1 MGKRMFTIIGAGCL
15 VILVVVMGLYFFTDF
30 GHTPKSGTTNESKTS
45 ASTTSTAAKSSV
57 TSESS
62 EEKATTDKVANLVA
76 ELSTKEKVGQLFL
89 ARVPVENALNDI
101 QDYHLGGYLL
111 FGRDVEGK
119 TYDEVQSTIAQ
130 YQEAS
135 EVPMLIAADEEGGTV
150 SRVSRNSQLV
160 ATPFQSPQ
168 ALYAQGGWEA
178 ITKDT
183 RDKAGI
189 LKELGIDAG
198 LFPVAD
204 VATDPNAF
212 IYDRTIGQDAKGTVK
227 YVTTVVTALKEAQSG
242 STLKHFPGY
251 GNNQDSHT
259 DIVTDTRSMAELED
273 NDLVPFQAGIDA
285 GVDSILVSH
294 NIVTAIDDSVPA
306 SVSAPVHDL
315 LRKDMGF
322 DGVIMTDD
330 MDMAGLADF
339 MSQEEAGL
347 KALQAGNDLILSST
361 YASQIPYVLQ
371 AIEDGEYS
379 EKDLNAAVTRVL
391 TWKEHLGLLAE

>member
-1 MGKRMFTIIGAGCL
+1 MGKRMFTMIGAGCL

-30 GHTPKSGTTNESKTS
+30 GHTPKPGATNESKSST
-45 ASTTSTAAKSSV
+45 STTSTVVKSS

-62 EEKATTDKVANLVA
+62 DEKTEDDKVANLVA
-76 ELSTKEKVGQLFL
+76 EMSTKEKVGQLFL
-89 ARVPVENALNDI
+89 ARVPVENALSDI
-101 QDYHLGGYLL
+101 QEYHLGGYLL

-130 YQEAS
+130 YQETS

-168 ALYAQGGWEA
+168 DLYAQGGWDA

-183 RDKAGI
+183 TDKAGI

-212 IYDRTIGQDAKGTVK
+212 IYDRTIGQDAKGTAE
-227 YVTTVVTALKEAQSG
+227 YVTTVVKALKKAQSG

-259 DIVTDTRSMAELED
+259 DIVTDTRSMTELED

-294 NIVTAIDDSVPA
+294 NIVNAIDDSVPA

-339 MSQEEAGL
+339 MSQDEAGL

-379 EKDLNAAVTRVL
+379 EKDLDASVTRVL
-391 TWKEHLGLLAE
+391 NWKEELGLLAE

>member
-1 MGKRMFTIIGAGCL
+1 MGKRMFTMIGAGCL

-30 GHTPKSGTTNESKTS
+30 GHTPKPGTTNESKSS
-45 ASTTSTAAKSSV
+45 ASNTSTVVKSS

-62 EEKATTDKVANLVA
+62 DEKTEDDKVANLVA
-76 ELSTKEKVGQLFL
+76 EMSTKEKVGQLFL
-89 ARVPVENALNDI
+89 ARVPVENALSDI
-101 QDYHLGGYLL
+101 QDYHLGGYLI

-130 YQEAS
+130 YQETS

-168 ALYAQGGWEA
+168 DLYAQGGWDA

-183 RDKAGI
+183 TDKAGI

-212 IYDRTIGQDAKGTVK
+212 IYDRTIGQDAKGTAE
-227 YVTTVVTALKEAQSG
+227 YVTTVVKALKKAHSG

-259 DIVTDTRSMAELED
+259 DIVTDTRSMEELKD

-294 NIVTAIDDSVPA
+294 NIVNTIDDSVPA

-379 EKDLNAAVTRVL
+379 EKDLDASVTRVL
-391 TWKEHLGLLAE
+391 NWKEELGLLAE

>member
-1 MGKRMFTIIGAGCL
+1 MGKRMFTMIGAGCL

-30 GHTPKSGTTNESKTS
+30 GHTPKPGTTNESKSS
-45 ASTTSTAAKSSV
+45 ASTTSTVVKSS

-62 EEKATTDKVANLVA
+62 DEKTEDDKVANLVA
-76 ELSTKEKVGQLFL
+76 EMSTKEKVGQLFL
-89 ARVPVENALNDI
+89 ARVPVENALSDI
-101 QDYHLGGYLL
+101 QEYHLGGYLI

-130 YQEAS
+130 YQETS

-168 ALYAQGGWEA
+168 DLYAQGGWDA

-183 RDKAGI
+183 TDKAGI

-212 IYDRTIGQDAKGTVK
+212 IYDRTIGQDAKGTAE
-227 YVTTVVTALKEAQSG
+227 YVTTVVKALKKAHSG

-259 DIVTDTRSMAELED
+259 DIVTDTRSMTELED

-294 NIVTAIDDSVPA
+294 NIVNAIDDSVPA

-379 EKDLNAAVTRVL
+379 EKDLDASVTRVL
-391 TWKEHLGLLAE
+391 NWKEELGLLAE

>member
-15 VILVVVMGLYFFTDF
+15 VILVAVMGLYFFTDF
-30 GHTPKSGTTNESKTS
+30 GHTPKPGTTNESKSS
-45 ASTTSTAAKSSV
+45 ASTTSTVVKSS

-62 EEKATTDKVANLVA
+62 DEKIEDDKVANLVA
-76 ELSTKEKVGQLFL
+76 EMSTKEKVGQLFL
-89 ARVPVENALNDI
+89 ARVPVENALSDI
-101 QDYHLGGYLL
+101 QEYHLGGYLL

-130 YQEAS
+130 YQETS

-168 ALYAQGGWEA
+168 DLYAQGGWDA

-183 RDKAGI
+183 TDKAGI

-212 IYDRTIGQDAKGTVK
+212 IYDRTIGQDAKGTAE
-227 YVTTVVTALKEAQSG
+227 YVTTVVKALKKAHSG

-259 DIVTDTRSMAELED
+259 DIVTDTRSMTELED

-294 NIVTAIDDSVPA
+294 NIVNAIDDSVPA

-339 MSQEEAGL
+339 MSQDEAGL

-379 EKDLNAAVTRVL
+379 EKDLDASVTRVL
-391 TWKEHLGLLAE
+391 NWKEELGLLAE

>member
-1 MGKRMFTIIGAGCL
+1 MGKRMFTMIGAGCL

-30 GHTPKSGTTNESKTS
+30 GHTPKPGTTNESKSS
-45 ASTTSTAAKSSV
+45 ASTTSTVVKSS

-62 EEKATTDKVANLVA
+62 NEKTEDDKVANLVA
-76 ELSTKEKVGQLFL
+76 EMSTKEKVGQLFL
-89 ARVPVENALNDI
+89 ARVPVENALSDI
-101 QDYHLGGYLL
+101 QDYHLGGYLI

-130 YQEAS
+130 YQETS

-168 ALYAQGGWEA
+168 DLYAQGGWDA

-183 RDKAGI
+183 TDKAGI

-212 IYDRTIGQDAKGTVK
+212 IYDRTIGQDAKGTAE
-227 YVTTVVTALKEAQSG
+227 YVTTVVKALKKAQSG

-251 GNNQDSHT
+251 GDNQDSHT
-259 DIVTDTRSMAELED
+259 DIVTDTRSMTELKD

-294 NIVTAIDDSVPA
+294 NIVNAIDDSVPA

-379 EKDLNAAVTRVL
+379 EKDLDASVTRVL
-391 TWKEHLGLLAE
+391 NWKEELGLLAE

>member
-1 MGKRMFTIIGAGCL
+1 MGKRMFTMIGAGCL

-30 GHTPKSGTTNESKTS
+30 GHTPKPGTTNESKSS
-45 ASTTSTAAKSSV
+45 ASTTSTVVKSS

-62 EEKATTDKVANLVA
+62 DEKTEDDKVANLVA
-76 ELSTKEKVGQLFL
+76 EMSTKEKVGQLFL
-89 ARVPVENALNDI
+89 ARVPVENALSDI
-101 QDYHLGGYLL
+101 QEYHLGGYLL

-130 YQEAS
+130 YQETS

-168 ALYAQGGWEA
+168 DLYAQGGWDA

-183 RDKAGI
+183 TDKAGI

-212 IYDRTIGQDAKGTVK
+212 IYDRTIGQDAKGTAE
-227 YVTTVVTALKEAQSG
+227 YVTTVVKALKKAHSG

-259 DIVTDTRSMAELED
+259 DIVTDTRSMTELKD

-294 NIVTAIDDSVPA
+294 NIVNAIDDSVPA
-306 SVSAPVHDL
+306 SVSSPVHDL

-379 EKDLNAAVTRVL
+379 EKDLDASVTRVL
-391 TWKEHLGLLAE
+391 NWKEELGLLAE

>member
-1 MGKRMFTIIGAGCL
+1 MGKRMFTMIGAGCL

-30 GHTPKSGTTNESKTS
+30 GHTPKPGTTNESKSS
-45 ASTTSTAAKSSV
+45 ASTTSTVVKSS

-62 EEKATTDKVANLVA
+62 DEKKEDDKVANLVA
-76 ELSTKEKVGQLFL
+76 EMSTKEKVGQLFL
-89 ARVPVENALNDI
+89 ARVPVENALSDI
-101 QDYHLGGYLL
+101 QEYHLGGYLL

-130 YQEAS
+130 YQETS

-168 ALYAQGGWEA
+168 DLYAQGGWDA

-183 RDKAGI
+183 TDKAGI

-212 IYDRTIGQDAKGTVK
+212 IYDRTIGQDAKGTAE
-227 YVTTVVTALKEAQSG
+227 YVTTVVKALKKAHSG

-259 DIVTDTRSMAELED
+259 DIVTDTRSMEELKD

-294 NIVTAIDDSVPA
+294 NIVNAIDDSVPA

-379 EKDLNAAVTRVL
+379 EKDLDASVTRVL
-391 TWKEHLGLLAE
+391 NWKEELGLLAE

>member
-1 MGKRMFTIIGAGCL
+1 MGKRMFTMIGAGCL

-30 GHTPKSGTTNESKTS
+30 GHTPKPGTTNESKSS
-45 ASTTSTAAKSSV
+45 ASTTSTVVKSS

-62 EEKATTDKVANLVA
+62 DEKTEDDKVANLVA
-76 ELSTKEKVGQLFL
+76 EMSTKEKVGQLFL
-89 ARVPVENALNDI
+89 ARVPVENALSDI
-101 QDYHLGGYLL
+101 QEYHLGGYLL

-130 YQEAS
+130 YQETS

-168 ALYAQGGWEA
+168 DLYAQGGWDA

-183 RDKAGI
+183 TDKAGI

-212 IYDRTIGQDAKGTVK
+212 IYDRTIGQDAKGTAE
-227 YVTTVVTALKEAQSG
+227 YVTTVVKALKKAHSG

-259 DIVTDTRSMAELED
+259 DIVTDTRSMTELKD

-294 NIVTAIDDSVPA
+294 NIVNAIDDSVPA

-379 EKDLNAAVTRVL
+379 EKDLNASVTRVL
-391 TWKEHLGLLAE
+391 NWKEELGLLAE

>member
-1 MGKRMFTIIGAGCL
+1 MGKRMFTMIGAGCL

-30 GHTPKSGTTNESKTS
+30 GHTPKPGTTNESKSS
-45 ASTTSTAAKSSV
+45 ASNTSTVVKSS

-62 EEKATTDKVANLVA
+62 DEKTEDDKVANLVA
-76 ELSTKEKVGQLFL
+76 EMSTKEKVGQLFL
-89 ARVPVENALNDI
+89 ARVPVENALSDI

-130 YQEAS
+130 YQETS

-168 ALYAQGGWEA
+168 DLYAQGGWDA

-183 RDKAGI
+183 TDKAGI

-212 IYDRTIGQDAKGTVK
+212 IYDRTIGQDAKGTAE
-227 YVTTVVTALKEAQSG
+227 YVTTVVKALKKAHSG

-259 DIVTDTRSMAELED
+259 DIVTDTRSMTELED

-294 NIVTAIDDSVPA
+294 NIVNAIDDSVPA

-379 EKDLNAAVTRVL
+379 EKDLDASVTRVL
-391 TWKEHLGLLAE
+391 NWKEKLGLLAE

>member
-1 MGKRMFTIIGAGCL
+1 MGKRMFTMIGAGCL

-30 GHTPKSGTTNESKTS
+30 GHTPKPGTTNESKSS
-45 ASTTSTAAKSSV
+45 ASTTSTVVKSS

-62 EEKATTDKVANLVA
+62 DEKTEDDKVANLVA
-76 ELSTKEKVGQLFL
+76 EMSTKEKVGQLFL
-89 ARVPVENALNDI
+89 ARVPVENALSDI
-101 QDYHLGGYLL
+101 QEYHLGGYLI

-130 YQEAS
+130 YQETS

-168 ALYAQGGWEA
+168 DLYAQGGWDA

-183 RDKAGI
+183 TDKAGI

-212 IYDRTIGQDAKGTVK
+212 IYDRTIGQDAKGTAE
-227 YVTTVVTALKEAQSG
+227 YVTTVVKALKKAHSG

-259 DIVTDTRSMAELED
+259 DIVTDTRSMTELED

-285 GVDSILVSH
+285 GVDSVLVSH
-294 NIVTAIDDSVPA
+294 NIVNAIDDSVPA

-379 EKDLNAAVTRVL
+379 EKDLDASVTRVL
-391 TWKEHLGLLAE
+391 NWKEKLGLLAE

>member
-1 MGKRMFTIIGAGCL
+1 MGKRMFTMIGAGCL

-30 GHTPKSGTTNESKTS
+30 GHTPKPGTTNESKSS
-45 ASTTSTAAKSSV
+45 ASTTSTVVKSS

-62 EEKATTDKVANLVA
+62 DEKTEDDKVANLVA
-76 ELSTKEKVGQLFL
+76 EMSTKEKVGQLFL
-89 ARVPVENALNDI
+89 ARVPVENALSDI
-101 QDYHLGGYLL
+101 QEYHLGGYLL

-130 YQEAS
+130 YQETS

-168 ALYAQGGWEA
+168 DLYAQGGWDA

-183 RDKAGI
+183 TDKAGI

-212 IYDRTIGQDAKGTVK
+212 IYDRTIGQDAKGTAE
-227 YVTTVVTALKEAQSG
+227 YVTTVVKALKKAQSG

-259 DIVTDTRSMAELED
+259 DIVTDTRSMTELED

-294 NIVTAIDDSVPA
+294 NIVNAIDDSVPA

-379 EKDLNAAVTRVL
+379 EKDLDASVTRVL
-391 TWKEHLGLLAE
+391 NWKEELGLLAE

>member
-1 MGKRMFTIIGAGCL
+1 MFTMIGAGCL

-30 GHTPKSGTTNESKTS
+30 GHTPKPGTTNESKSS
-45 ASTTSTAAKSSV
+45 ASTTSTVVKSS

-62 EEKATTDKVANLVA
+62 DEKTEDDKVANLVA
-76 ELSTKEKVGQLFL
+76 EMSTKEKVGQLFL
-89 ARVPVENALNDI
+89 ARVPVENALSDI
-101 QDYHLGGYLL
+101 QEYHLGGYLL

-130 YQEAS
+130 YQETS

-168 ALYAQGGWEA
+168 DLYAQGGWDA

-183 RDKAGI
+183 TDKAGI
-189 LKELGIDAG
+189 LKELGIDTG

-212 IYDRTIGQDAKGTVK
+212 IYDRTIGQDAKGTAE
-227 YVTTVVTALKEAQSG
+227 YVTTVVKALKKAHSG

-259 DIVTDTRSMAELED
+259 DIVTDTRSMTELED

-294 NIVTAIDDSVPA
+294 NIVNAIDDSVPA

-379 EKDLNAAVTRVL
+379 EKDLDASVTRVL
-391 TWKEHLGLLAE
+391 NWKEELGLLAE

>member
-1 MGKRMFTIIGAGCL
+1 MGKRMFTMIGAGCL

-30 GHTPKSGTTNESKTS
+30 GHTPKPGTTNESKSS
-45 ASTTSTAAKSSV
+45 ASTTSTVVKSS

-62 EEKATTDKVANLVA
+62 DEKTEDDKVANLVA
-76 ELSTKEKVGQLFL
+76 EMSTKEKVGQLFL
-89 ARVPVENALNDI
+89 ARVPVENALSDI
-101 QDYHLGGYLL
+101 QEYHLGGYLL

-130 YQEAS
+130 YQETS
-135 EVPMLIAADEEGGTV
+135 EMPMLIAADEEGGTV

-168 ALYAQGGWEA
+168 DLYAQGGWDA

-183 RDKAGI
+183 TDKAGI
-189 LKELGIDAG
+189 LKELGIDTG

-212 IYDRTIGQDAKGTVK
+212 IYDRTIGQDAKGTAE
-227 YVTTVVTALKEAQSG
+227 YVTTVVKALKKAQSG

-259 DIVTDTRSMAELED
+259 DIVTDTRSMEELED

-294 NIVTAIDDSVPA
+294 NIVNAIDDSVPA

-379 EKDLNAAVTRVL
+379 EKDLDASVTRVL
-391 TWKEHLGLLAE
+391 NWKEELGLLAE

>member
-1 MGKRMFTIIGAGCL
+1 MGKRMFTMIGAGCL

-30 GHTPKSGTTNESKTS
+30 GHTPKPGTTNESKSS
-45 ASTTSTAAKSSV
+45 ASTTSTVVKSS

-62 EEKATTDKVANLVA
+62 DEKTEDDKVANLVA
-76 ELSTKEKVGQLFL
+76 EMSTKEKVGQLFL
-89 ARVPVENALNDI
+89 ARVPVENALSDI
-101 QDYHLGGYLL
+101 QEYHLGGYLL

-130 YQEAS
+130 YQETS

-168 ALYAQGGWEA
+168 DLYAQGGWDA

-183 RDKAGI
+183 TDKAGI

-212 IYDRTIGQDAKGTVK
+212 IYDRTIGQDAKGTAE
-227 YVTTVVTALKEAQSG
+227 YVTTVVKALKKAHSG

-259 DIVTDTRSMAELED
+259 DIVTDTRSMTELED

-294 NIVTAIDDSVPA
+294 NIVNAIDDSVPA

-379 EKDLNAAVTRVL
+379 EKDLDASVTRVL
-391 TWKEHLGLLAE
+391 NWKEELGLLAE

>member
-1 MGKRMFTIIGAGCL
+1 MGKRMFTMIGAGCL

-30 GHTPKSGTTNESKTS
+30 GHTPKPGTTNESKSS
-45 ASTTSTAAKSSV
+45 ASTTSTVVKSS

-62 EEKATTDKVANLVA
+62 DEKIEDDKVANLVA
-76 ELSTKEKVGQLFL
+76 EMSTKEKVGQLFL
-89 ARVPVENALNDI
+89 ARVPVENALSDI
-101 QDYHLGGYLL
+101 QEYHLGGYLL

-130 YQEAS
+130 YQETS

-168 ALYAQGGWEA
+168 DLYAQGGWDA

-183 RDKAGI
+183 TDKAGI

-212 IYDRTIGQDAKGTVK
+212 IYDRTIGQDAKGTAE
-227 YVTTVVTALKEAQSG
+227 YVTTVVKALKKAQSG

-259 DIVTDTRSMAELED
+259 DIVTDTRSMEELED

-294 NIVTAIDDSVPA
+294 NIVNAIDDSVPA

-315 LRKDMGF
+315 LREDMGF

-339 MSQEEAGL
+339 MSQDEAGL

-371 AIEDGEYS
+371 AIEDGEYG
-379 EKDLNAAVTRVL
+379 EKDLDASVTRVL
-391 TWKEHLGLLAE
+391 NWKEKLGLLAE

>member
-1 MGKRMFTIIGAGCL
+1 MGKRMFTMIGAGCL

-30 GHTPKSGTTNESKTS
+30 GHTPKPGTTNESKSS
-45 ASTTSTAAKSSV
+45 ASTTSTVVKSS

-62 EEKATTDKVANLVA
+62 DEKTEDDKVANLVA
-76 ELSTKEKVGQLFL
+76 EMSTKEKVGQLFL
-89 ARVPVENALNDI
+89 ARVPVENALSDI
-101 QDYHLGGYLL
+101 QEYHLGGYLL

-130 YQEAS
+130 YQETS

-168 ALYAQGGWEA
+168 DLYAQGGWDA

-183 RDKAGI
+183 TDKAGI

-212 IYDRTIGQDAKGTVK
+212 IYDRTIGQDAKGTAE
-227 YVTTVVTALKEAQSG
+227 YVTTVVKALKKAQSG

-259 DIVTDTRSMAELED
+259 DIVTDTRSMEELKD

-294 NIVTAIDDSVPA
+294 NIVNAIDDSVPA

-379 EKDLNAAVTRVL
+379 EKDLDASVTRVL
-391 TWKEHLGLLAE
+391 NWKEELGLLAE

>member
-1 MGKRMFTIIGAGCL
+1 MGKRMFTMIGAGCL

-30 GHTPKSGTTNESKTS
+30 GHTPKPGTTNESKSST
-45 ASTTSTAAKSSV
+45 STTSTVVKSS

-62 EEKATTDKVANLVA
+62 DEKTEDDKVANLVA
-76 ELSTKEKVGQLFL
+76 EMSTKEKVGQLFL
-89 ARVPVENALNDI
+89 ARVPVENALSDI
-101 QDYHLGGYLL
+101 QEYHLGGYLL

-130 YQEAS
+130 YQETS

-168 ALYAQGGWEA
+168 DLYAQGGWDA

-183 RDKAGI
+183 TDKAGI

-212 IYDRTIGQDAKGTVK
+212 IYDRTIGQDAKGTAE
-227 YVTTVVTALKEAQSG
+227 YVTTVVKALKKAHSG

-259 DIVTDTRSMAELED
+259 DIVTDTRSMTELKD

-294 NIVTAIDDSVPA
+294 NIVNAIDDSVPA

-379 EKDLNAAVTRVL
+379 EKDLDASVTRVL
-391 TWKEHLGLLAE
+391 NWKEELGLLAE

>member
-1 MGKRMFTIIGAGCL
+1 MGKRMFTMIGAGCL

-30 GHTPKSGTTNESKTS
+30 GHTPKPGTTNESKSS
-45 ASTTSTAAKSSV
+45 ASTTSTVVKSS

-62 EEKATTDKVANLVA
+62 DEKTEDDKVANLVA
-76 ELSTKEKVGQLFL
+76 EMSTKEKVGQLFL
-89 ARVPVENALNDI
+89 ARVPVENALSDI
-101 QDYHLGGYLL
+101 QEYHLGGYLL

-130 YQEAS
+130 YQETS

-168 ALYAQGGWEA
+168 DLYAQGGWDA

-183 RDKAGI
+183 TDKAGI

-212 IYDRTIGQDAKGTVK
+212 IYDRTIGQDAKGTAE
-227 YVTTVVTALKEAQSG
+227 YVTTVVKALKKAHSG

-259 DIVTDTRSMAELED
+259 DIVTDTRSMTELED

-294 NIVTAIDDSVPA
+294 NIVNAIDDSVPA

-339 MSQEEAGL
+339 MSQDEAGL

-379 EKDLNAAVTRVL
+379 EKDLDASVTRVL
-391 TWKEHLGLLAE
+391 NWKEELGLLAE

>member
-1 MGKRMFTIIGAGCL
+1 MGKRMFTMIGAGCL

-30 GHTPKSGTTNESKTS
+30 GHTPKPGTTNESKSST
-45 ASTTSTAAKSSV
+45 STTSAVVKSS

-62 EEKATTDKVANLVA
+62 DEKKEDDKVANLVA
-76 ELSTKEKVGQLFL
+76 EMSTKEKVGQLFL
-89 ARVPVENALNDI
+89 ARVPVENALSDI
-101 QDYHLGGYLL
+101 QEYHLGGYLL

-130 YQEAS
+130 YQETS

-168 ALYAQGGWEA
+168 DLYAQGGWDA

-183 RDKAGI
+183 TDKAGI

-212 IYDRTIGQDAKGTVK
+212 IYDRTIGQDAKGTAE
-227 YVTTVVTALKEAQSG
+227 YVTTVVKALKKAHSG

-259 DIVTDTRSMAELED
+259 DIVTDTRSMTELED

-294 NIVTAIDDSVPA
+294 NIVNAIDDSVPA
-306 SVSAPVHDL
+306 SVSSPVHDL

-379 EKDLNAAVTRVL
+379 EKDLDASVTRVL
-391 TWKEHLGLLAE
+391 NWKEELGLLAE

>member
-1 MGKRMFTIIGAGCL
+1 MGKRMFTMIGAGCL

-30 GHTPKSGTTNESKTS
+30 GHTPKPGTTNESKSS
-45 ASTTSTAAKSSV
+45 ASTTSTVVKSS

-62 EEKATTDKVANLVA
+62 DEKTEDDKVANLVA
-76 ELSTKEKVGQLFL
+76 EMSTKEKVGQLFL
-89 ARVPVENALNDI
+89 ARVPVENALSDI
-101 QDYHLGGYLL
+101 QEYHLGGYLL

-130 YQEAS
+130 YQETS

-168 ALYAQGGWEA
+168 DLYAQGGWDA

-183 RDKAGI
+183 TDKAGI
-189 LKELGIDAG
+189 LKELGIDTG

-212 IYDRTIGQDAKGTVK
+212 IYDRTIGQDAKGTAE
-227 YVTTVVTALKEAQSG
+227 YVTTVVKALKKAHSG

-259 DIVTDTRSMAELED
+259 DIVTDTRSMTELKD

-294 NIVTAIDDSVPA
+294 NIVNAIDDSVPA

-379 EKDLNAAVTRVL
+379 EKDLDASVTRVL
-391 TWKEHLGLLAE
+391 NWKEELGLLAE

>member
-1 MGKRMFTIIGAGCL
+1 MGKRMFTMIGAGCL

-30 GHTPKSGTTNESKTS
+30 GHTPKPGTTNESKSS
-45 ASTTSTAAKSSV
+45 ASTTSTVVKSS

-62 EEKATTDKVANLVA
+62 DEKTEDDKVANLVA
-76 ELSTKEKVGQLFL
+76 EMSTKEKVGQLFL
-89 ARVPVENALNDI
+89 ARVPVENALSDI
-101 QDYHLGGYLL
+101 QEYHLGGYLI

-130 YQEAS
+130 YQETS

-168 ALYAQGGWEA
+168 DLYAQGGWDA

-183 RDKAGI
+183 TDKAGI

-212 IYDRTIGQDAKGTVK
+212 IYDRTIGQDAKGTAE
-227 YVTTVVTALKEAQSG
+227 YVTTVVKALKKAQSG

-259 DIVTDTRSMAELED
+259 DIVTDTRSMEELKD

-294 NIVTAIDDSVPA
+294 NIVNTIDDSVPA

-379 EKDLNAAVTRVL
+379 EKDLDASVTRVL
-391 TWKEHLGLLAE
+391 NWKEELGLLAE

>member
-1 MGKRMFTIIGAGCL
+1 MGKRMFTMIGAGCL

-30 GHTPKSGTTNESKTS
+30 GHTPKPGTTNESKSS
-45 ASTTSTAAKSSV
+45 ASTTSTVVKSS

-62 EEKATTDKVANLVA
+62 DEKTEDDKVANLVA
-76 ELSTKEKVGQLFL
+76 EMSTKEKVGQLFL
-89 ARVPVENALNDI
+89 ARVPVENALSDI
-101 QDYHLGGYLL
+101 QEYHLGGYLI

-130 YQEAS
+130 YQETS

-168 ALYAQGGWEA
+168 DLYAQGGWDA

-183 RDKAGI
+183 TDKAGI

-212 IYDRTIGQDAKGTVK
+212 IYDRTIGQDAKGTAE
-227 YVTTVVTALKEAQSG
+227 YVTTVVKALKKAHSG

-259 DIVTDTRSMAELED
+259 DIVTDTRSMTELED

-285 GVDSILVSH
+285 GVDSVLVSH
-294 NIVTAIDDSVPA
+294 NIVNAIDDSVPA
-306 SVSAPVHDL
+306 LVSAPVHDL

-379 EKDLNAAVTRVL
+379 EKDLDASVTRVL
-391 TWKEHLGLLAE
+391 NWKEELGLLAE

>member
-1 MGKRMFTIIGAGCL
+1 MGKRMFTMIGAGCL

-30 GHTPKSGTTNESKTS
+30 GHTPKPGTTNESKSS
-45 ASTTSTAAKSSV
+45 ASTTSTVVKSS

-62 EEKATTDKVANLVA
+62 DEKTEDDKVANLVA
-76 ELSTKEKVGQLFL
+76 EMSTKEKVGQLFL
-89 ARVPVENALNDI
+89 ARVPVENALSDI
-101 QDYHLGGYLL
+101 QEYHLGGYLI

-119 TYDEVQSTIAQ
+119 TYDEVQRTIAQ
-130 YQEAS
+130 YQETS

-168 ALYAQGGWEA
+168 DLYAQGGWDA

-183 RDKAGI
+183 TDKAGI

-212 IYDRTIGQDAKGTVK
+212 IYDRTIGQDAKGTAE
-227 YVTTVVTALKEAQSG
+227 YVTTVVKALKKAQSG

-259 DIVTDTRSMAELED
+259 DIVTDTRSMTELED

-294 NIVTAIDDSVPA
+294 NIVNAIDDSVPA

-379 EKDLNAAVTRVL
+379 EKDLDASVTRVL
-391 TWKEHLGLLAE
+391 NWKEELGLLAE

>member
-1 MGKRMFTIIGAGCL
+1 MGKRMFTMIGAGCL

-30 GHTPKSGTTNESKTS
+30 GHTPKPGTTNESKSS
-45 ASTTSTAAKSSV
+45 ASTTSTVVKSS

-62 EEKATTDKVANLVA
+62 DEKTEDDKVANLVA
-76 ELSTKEKVGQLFL
+76 EMSTKEKVGQLFL
-89 ARVPVENALNDI
+89 ARVPVENALSDI
-101 QDYHLGGYLL
+101 QEYHLGGYLI

-130 YQEAS
+130 YQETS

-168 ALYAQGGWEA
+168 DLYAQGGWDA

-183 RDKAGI
+183 TDKAGI

-212 IYDRTIGQDAKGTVK
+212 IYDRTIGQDAKGTAE
-227 YVTTVVTALKEAQSG
+227 YVTTVVKALKKAQSG

-259 DIVTDTRSMAELED
+259 DIVTDSRSMTELED

-294 NIVTAIDDSVPA
+294 NIVNAIDDSVPA

-379 EKDLNAAVTRVL
+379 EKDLDASVTRVL
-391 TWKEHLGLLAE
+391 NWKEELGLLAE

>member
-15 VILVVVMGLYFFTDF
+15 VILVAVMGLYFFTDF
-30 GHTPKSGTTNESKTS
+30 GHTPKPGTTNESKSS
-45 ASTTSTAAKSSV
+45 ASTTSTVVKSS

-62 EEKATTDKVANLVA
+62 DEKIEDDKVANLVA
-76 ELSTKEKVGQLFL
+76 EMSTKEKVGQLFL
-89 ARVPVENALNDI
+89 ARVPVENALSDI
-101 QDYHLGGYLL
+101 QEYHLGGYLL

-130 YQEAS
+130 YQETS

-168 ALYAQGGWEA
+168 DLYAQGGWDA

-183 RDKAGI
+183 TDKAGI

-212 IYDRTIGQDAKGTVK
+212 IYDRTIGQDAKGTAE
-227 YVTTVVTALKEAQSG
+227 YVTTVVKALKKAQSG

-259 DIVTDTRSMAELED
+259 DIVTDTRSMEELED

-294 NIVTAIDDSVPA
+294 NIVNAIDDSVPA

-315 LRKDMGF
+315 LREDMGF

-339 MSQEEAGL
+339 MSQDEAGL

-371 AIEDGEYS
+371 AIEDGEYG
-379 EKDLNAAVTRVL
+379 EKDLDASVTRVL
-391 TWKEHLGLLAE
+391 NWKEKLGLLAE

>member
-1 MGKRMFTIIGAGCL
+1 MGKRMFTMIGAGCL

-30 GHTPKSGTTNESKTS
+30 GHTPKPGTTNESKSS
-45 ASTTSTAAKSSV
+45 ASTTSTVVKSN

-62 EEKATTDKVANLVA
+62 DEKIEDDKVANLVA
-76 ELSTKEKVGQLFL
+76 EMSTKEKVGQLFL
-89 ARVPVENALNDI
+89 ARVPVENALSDI
-101 QDYHLGGYLL
+101 QEYHLGGYLL

-130 YQEAS
+130 YQETS

-168 ALYAQGGWEA
+168 DLYAQGGWDA

-183 RDKAGI
+183 TDKAGI

-212 IYDRTIGQDAKGTVK
+212 IYDRTIGQDAKGTAE
-227 YVTTVVTALKEAQSG
+227 YVTTVVKALKKAHSG

-259 DIVTDTRSMAELED
+259 DIVTDTRSMTELED

-294 NIVTAIDDSVPA
+294 NIVNAIDDSVPA

-379 EKDLNAAVTRVL
+379 EKDLDASVTRVL
-391 TWKEHLGLLAE
+391 NWKEELGLLAE

>member
-1 MGKRMFTIIGAGCL
+1 MGKRMFTMIGAGCL

-30 GHTPKSGTTNESKTS
+30 GHTPKPGTANESKSS
-45 ASTTSTAAKSSV
+45 ASTTSTVVKSS

-62 EEKATTDKVANLVA
+62 DEKTEDDKVANLVA
-76 ELSTKEKVGQLFL
+76 EMSTKEKVGQLFL
-89 ARVPVENALNDI
+89 ARVPVENALSDI
-101 QDYHLGGYLL
+101 QDYHLGGYLI

-130 YQEAS
+130 YQETS
-135 EVPMLIAADEEGGTV
+135 EVPMMIAADEEGGTV

-168 ALYAQGGWEA
+168 DLYAQGGWDA

-183 RDKAGI
+183 TDKAGI
-189 LKELGIDAG
+189 LKELGIDTG

-212 IYDRTIGQDAKGTVK
+212 IYNRTIGQDAKGTAE
-227 YVTTVVTALKEAQSG
+227 YVTTVVKALKKAHSG

-259 DIVTDTRSMAELED
+259 DIVTDTRSMTELED

-294 NIVTAIDDSVPA
+294 NIVNAIDDSVPA

-379 EKDLNAAVTRVL
+379 EKDLDDSVTRVL
-391 TWKEHLGLLAE
+391 NWKEKLGLLAE

>member
-1 MGKRMFTIIGAGCL
+1 MGKRMFTMIGAGCL

-30 GHTPKSGTTNESKTS
+30 GHTPKPGTTNESKSS
-45 ASTTSTAAKSSV
+45 ASNTSTVVKSS

-62 EEKATTDKVANLVA
+62 DEKTEDDKVANLVA
-76 ELSTKEKVGQLFL
+76 EMSTKEKVGQLFL
-89 ARVPVENALNDI
+89 ARVPVENALSDI

-130 YQEAS
+130 YQETS

-168 ALYAQGGWEA
+168 DLYAQGGWDA

-183 RDKAGI
+183 TDKAGI

-212 IYDRTIGQDAKGTVK
+212 IYDRTIGQDAKGTAE
-227 YVTTVVTALKEAQSG
+227 YVTTVVKALKKAQSS

-259 DIVTDTRSMAELED
+259 DIVTDTRSMTELED

-294 NIVTAIDDSVPA
+294 NIVNAIDDSVPA

-361 YASQIPYVLQ
+361 YTSQIPYVLQ

-379 EKDLNAAVTRVL
+379 EKDLDASVTRVL
-391 TWKEHLGLLAE
+391 NWKEELGLLAE

>member
-1 MGKRMFTIIGAGCL
+1 MGKRMFTMIGAGCL

-30 GHTPKSGTTNESKTS
+30 GHTPKPGTTNESKSS
-45 ASTTSTAAKSSV
+45 ASTTSTVVKSS

-62 EEKATTDKVANLVA
+62 DEKTEDDKVANLVA
-76 ELSTKEKVGQLFL
+76 EMSTKEKVGQLFL
-89 ARVPVENALNDI
+89 ARVPVENALSDI
-101 QDYHLGGYLL
+101 QEYHLGGYLL

-130 YQEAS
+130 YQETS

-168 ALYAQGGWEA
+168 DLYAQGGWDA

-183 RDKAGI
+183 TDKAGI
-189 LKELGIDAG
+189 LKELGIDTG

-212 IYDRTIGQDAKGTVK
+212 IYDRTIGQDAKGTAE
-227 YVTTVVTALKEAQSG
+227 YVTTVVKALKKAHSG

-259 DIVTDTRSMAELED
+259 DIVTDTRSMTELED

-294 NIVTAIDDSVPA
+294 NIVNAIDDSVPA

-379 EKDLNAAVTRVL
+379 EKDLDASVTRVL
-391 TWKEHLGLLAE
+391 NWKEELGLLAE

>member
-1 MGKRMFTIIGAGCL
+1 MGKRMFTMIGAGCL

-30 GHTPKSGTTNESKTS
+30 GHTPKPGTTNESKSS
-45 ASTTSTAAKSSV
+45 ASTTSTVVKSS

-62 EEKATTDKVANLVA
+62 DEKTEDDKVANLVA
-76 ELSTKEKVGQLFL
+76 EMSTKEKVGQLFL
-89 ARVPVENALNDI
+89 ARVPVENALSDI
-101 QDYHLGGYLL
+101 QEYHLGGYLI

-130 YQEAS
+130 YQETS

-160 ATPFQSPQ
+160 TTPFQSPQ
-168 ALYAQGGWEA
+168 DLYAQGGWDA

-183 RDKAGI
+183 TDKAGI

-212 IYDRTIGQDAKGTVK
+212 IYDRTIGQDAKGTAE
-227 YVTTVVTALKEAQSG
+227 YVTTVVKALKKAHSG

-259 DIVTDTRSMAELED
+259 DIVTDTRSMEELKD

-294 NIVTAIDDSVPA
+294 NIVNAIDDSVPA

-379 EKDLNAAVTRVL
+379 EKDLDASVTRVL
-391 TWKEHLGLLAE
+391 NWKEELGLLAE

>member
-1 MGKRMFTIIGAGCL
+1 MGKRMFTMIGAGCL

-30 GHTPKSGTTNESKTS
+30 GHTPKPGTTNESKSS
-45 ASTTSTAAKSSV
+45 ASTTSTVVKSS

-62 EEKATTDKVANLVA
+62 DEKTEDDKVANLVA
-76 ELSTKEKVGQLFL
+76 EMSTKEKVGQLFL
-89 ARVPVENALNDI
+89 ARVPVENALSDI
-101 QDYHLGGYLL
+101 QEYHLGGYLL

-130 YQEAS
+130 YQETS

-168 ALYAQGGWEA
+168 DLYAQGGWDA

-183 RDKAGI
+183 TDKAGI
-189 LKELGIDAG
+189 LKELGIDTG

-212 IYDRTIGQDAKGTVK
+212 IYDRTIGQDAKGTAE
-227 YVTTVVTALKEAQSG
+227 YVTTVVKALKKAQSG

-259 DIVTDTRSMAELED
+259 DIVTDTRSMEELED

-294 NIVTAIDDSVPA
+294 NIVNTIDDSVPA

-379 EKDLNAAVTRVL
+379 EKDLDASVTRVL
-391 TWKEHLGLLAE
+391 NWKEELGLLAE

>member
-1 MGKRMFTIIGAGCL
+1 MGKRMFTMIGAGCL

-30 GHTPKSGTTNESKTS
+30 GHTPKPGTTNESKSS
-45 ASTTSTAAKSSV
+45 ASTTSTVVKSS

-62 EEKATTDKVANLVA
+62 DEKTEDDKVANLVA
-76 ELSTKEKVGQLFL
+76 EMSTKEKVGQLFL
-89 ARVPVENALNDI
+89 ARVPVENALSDI
-101 QDYHLGGYLL
+101 QEYHLGGYLL

-130 YQEAS
+130 YQETS

-168 ALYAQGGWEA
+168 DLYAQGGWDA

-183 RDKAGI
+183 TDKAGI
-189 LKELGIDAG
+189 LKELGIDTG

-212 IYDRTIGQDAKGTVK
+212 IYDRTIGQDAKGTAE
-227 YVTTVVTALKEAQSG
+227 YVTTVVKALKKAHSG

-259 DIVTDTRSMAELED
+259 DIVTDTRSMTELED

-294 NIVTAIDDSVPA
+294 NIVNAIDDSVPA

-347 KALQAGNDLILSST
+347 KAL
-361 YASQIPYVLQ
+361 
-371 AIEDGEYS
+371 
-379 EKDLNAAVTRVL
+379 
-391 TWKEHLGLLAE
+391 

>member
-1 MGKRMFTIIGAGCL
+1 MGKRMFTMIGAGCL

-30 GHTPKSGTTNESKTS
+30 GHTPKPGTTNESKSS
-45 ASTTSTAAKSSV
+45 ASTTSTVVKSS

-62 EEKATTDKVANLVA
+62 NEKTEDDKVANLVA
-76 ELSTKEKVGQLFL
+76 EMSTKEKVGQLFL
-89 ARVPVENALNDI
+89 ARVPVENALSDI
-101 QDYHLGGYLL
+101 QDYHLGGYLI

-130 YQEAS
+130 YQETS

-168 ALYAQGGWEA
+168 DLYAQGGWDA

-183 RDKAGI
+183 TDKAGI

-212 IYDRTIGQDAKGTVK
+212 IYDRTIGQDAKGTAE
-227 YVTTVVTALKEAQSG
+227 YVTTVVKALKKAQSG

-259 DIVTDTRSMAELED
+259 DIVTDTRSMTELKD

-294 NIVTAIDDSVPA
+294 NIVNAIDDSVPA

-379 EKDLNAAVTRVL
+379 EKDLDASVTRVL
-391 TWKEHLGLLAE
+391 NWKEELGLLAE

>member
-1 MGKRMFTIIGAGCL
+1 MGKRMFTMIGAGCL

-30 GHTPKSGTTNESKTS
+30 GHTPKPGTTNESKSS
-45 ASTTSTAAKSSV
+45 ASTTSTVVKSS

-62 EEKATTDKVANLVA
+62 NEKTEDDKVANLVA
-76 ELSTKEKVGQLFL
+76 EMSTKEKVGQLFL
-89 ARVPVENALNDI
+89 ARVPVENALSDI
-101 QDYHLGGYLL
+101 QDYHLGGYLI

-130 YQEAS
+130 YQETS

-168 ALYAQGGWEA
+168 DLYAQGGWDA

-183 RDKAGI
+183 TDKAGI

-212 IYDRTIGQDAKGTVK
+212 IYDRTIGQDAKGTAE
-227 YVTTVVTALKEAQSG
+227 YVTTVVKALKKAQSG

-259 DIVTDTRSMAELED
+259 DIVTDTRSMTELED

-294 NIVTAIDDSVPA
+294 NIVNAIDDSVPA

-361 YASQIPYVLQ
+361 YSSQIPYVLQ

-379 EKDLNAAVTRVL
+379 EKDLDDSVTRVL
-391 TWKEHLGLLAE
+391 NWKEKLGLLAE

>member
-1 MGKRMFTIIGAGCL
+1 MGKRMFTMIGAGCL

-30 GHTPKSGTTNESKTS
+30 GHTPKPGTTNESKSS
-45 ASTTSTAAKSSV
+45 ASTTSTVVKSS

-62 EEKATTDKVANLVA
+62 DEKTEDDKVANLVA
-76 ELSTKEKVGQLFL
+76 EMSTKEKVGQLFL
-89 ARVPVENALNDI
+89 ARVPVENALSDI
-101 QDYHLGGYLL
+101 QEYHLGGYLI

-130 YQEAS
+130 YQETS

-168 ALYAQGGWEA
+168 DLYAQGGWDA

-183 RDKAGI
+183 TDKAGI

-212 IYDRTIGQDAKGTVK
+212 IYDRTIGQDAKGTAE
-227 YVTTVVTALKEAQSG
+227 YVTTVVKALKKAQSG

-259 DIVTDTRSMAELED
+259 DIVTDTRSMEELKD

-294 NIVTAIDDSVPA
+294 NIVNAIDDSVPA

-379 EKDLNAAVTRVL
+379 EKDLDASVTRVL
-391 TWKEHLGLLAE
+391 NWKEELGLLAE

>member
-1 MGKRMFTIIGAGCL
+1 MGKRMFTIIGTGCL

-30 GHTPKSGTTNESKTS
+30 GHTPKPGTTNESKSS
-45 ASTTSTAAKSSV
+45 ASTTSTVVKSS
-57 TSESS
+57 TSESND
-62 EEKATTDKVANLVA
+62 EKTEDDKVANLVA
-76 ELSTKEKVGQLFL
+76 EMSTKEKVGQLFL
-89 ARVPVENALNDI
+89 ARVPVENALSDI
-101 QDYHLGGYLL
+101 QEYHLGGYLL

-130 YQEAS
+130 YQETS

-168 ALYAQGGWEA
+168 DLYAQGGWDA

-183 RDKAGI
+183 TDKAGI

-212 IYDRTIGQDAKGTVK
+212 IYDRTIGQDAKGTAE
-227 YVTTVVTALKEAQSG
+227 YVTTVVKALKKAQSG

-259 DIVTDTRSMAELED
+259 DIVTDTRTMEELED

-294 NIVTAIDDSVPA
+294 NIVNAIDDSVPA

-379 EKDLNAAVTRVL
+379 EKDLDASVTRVL
-391 TWKEHLGLLAE
+391 NWKEELGLLAE

>member
-1 MGKRMFTIIGAGCL
+1 MGKRMFTMIGAGCL

-30 GHTPKSGTTNESKTS
+30 GHTPKPGTTNESKSS
-45 ASTTSTAAKSSV
+45 ASTTSTVVKSS

-62 EEKATTDKVANLVA
+62 DEKTEDDKVANLVA
-76 ELSTKEKVGQLFL
+76 EMSTKEKVGQLFL
-89 ARVPVENALNDI
+89 ARVPVENALSDI
-101 QDYHLGGYLL
+101 QEYHLGGYLL

-130 YQEAS
+130 YQETS

-168 ALYAQGGWEA
+168 DLYAQGGWDA

-183 RDKAGI
+183 TDKAGI

-212 IYDRTIGQDAKGTVK
+212 IYDRTIGQDAKGTAE
-227 YVTTVVTALKEAQSG
+227 YVTTVVKALKKAHSG

-259 DIVTDTRSMAELED
+259 DIVTDTRSMTELED

-294 NIVTAIDDSVPA
+294 NIVNAIDDSVPA

-339 MSQEEAGL
+339 MSQDEAGL

-379 EKDLNAAVTRVL
+379 EKDLDASVTRVL
-391 TWKEHLGLLAE
+391 NLKEELGLLAE

>member
-1 MGKRMFTIIGAGCL
+1 MGKRMFTMIGAGCL
-15 VILVVVMGLYFFTDF
+15 VILVVVMGLYFFTNF
-30 GHTPKSGTTNESKTS
+30 GHTPKPGTTNESKS
-45 ASTTSTAAKSSV
+45 GASTTSTVVKSS

-62 EEKATTDKVANLVA
+62 DEKTEDDKVANLVA

-168 ALYAQGGWEA
+168 DLYAQGGWEA

-212 IYDRTIGQDAKGTVK
+212 IYDRTIGQDAKGTAE

-259 DIVTDTRSMAELED
+259 DIVTDTRSMTELED

-391 TWKEHLGLLAE
+391 TWKEHLGLLEE